1 MFKNNLKIAFRALL
15 KQKTYAII
23 NIAGLGVG
31 VASCL
36 LIALFVQN
44 EFSYDNFFKDSEQ
57 LHRMV
62 LERKY
67 PDHSTNYALVPHSF
81 ANVAVADYP
90 EVLESTVLVGPF
102 GNPLIS
108 YKNERDEKIEFEE
121 NFVFATDS
129 NFFSLFSFK
138 ILKGDRGTLLASA
151 NDLVIT
157 ESTSQRYF
165 DSEDPIGKVM
175 TTPFGEFKITGVC
188 EDVPGNSHLKF
199 DMLVS
204 AETFPFFKADN
215 FTGFSA
221 YCYYKLQQGI
231 NLNGLEEKF
240 PEMVDRYAAA
250 QIERDLGKSWAD
262 YKREGN
268 GYRYSLQPIEAI
280 HLDPKNLEGQ
290 ILPGGNRT
298 SVYVL
303 ISVAILILFI
313 ACINFTNLATARSSE
328 RAKEVGVRKTMG
340 SFRQQLVFQFL
351 TESFV
356 LSLLGVSLA
365 LVFIQMMLP
374 YFNNFTGKDLEL
386 VFSPLNTLVLFGITA
401 MVGLMAGA
409 YPSLILSS
417 FNPVVV
423 LKGNFTGHQKGKW
436 IRNGLVIFQ
445 FWISIV
451 LIIGTLVIEQQM
463 KFMREKSM
471 GFDKEQTLI
480 VERGFNLNPQLA
492 GTYIDELKRS
502 SEIVEAAGSFAVPGR
517 QSDFPGFQFQPEGSS
532 EIVTTKAMVLGDG
545 LAEMLGLELLEG
557 KWFSEVTNDSL
568 SVILNESA
576 AKLMSVEDPI
586 GRMLTAVQ
594 QTPNGNVT
602 TTFTIIGI
610 AKDFNFQSLRDE
622 ITPLVL
628 QSNENFGGAIGYAMA
643 KVRPGEI
650 PKAIEFAENKWK
662 ELFPDQ
668 PFKYTFLDQDIYAQ
682 YEADQRT
689 GKLFAVF
696 SGLAIFVA
704 CIGLFALSSYTASL
718 RTKEI
723 GIRKVLGASVGKVLV
738 LLASDFTK
746 MVLISFLLAVPI
758 AWYAMENWWLQNFA
772 YRIEISIWTIFI
784 AGGAAF
790 LVAWITVSFQSIKA
804 AVKNPV
810 QSLRSE

>member
-1 MFKNNLKIAFRALL
+1 MFKNNLKIAIRALL

-44 EFSYDNFFKDSEQ
+44 EFSYDNFFEDSEQ
-57 LHRMV
+57 IHRMV

-165 DSEDPIGKVM
+165 GSEDPIGKVM

-188 EDVPGNSHLKF
+188 EDVPDNSHLKF

-215 FTGFSA
+215 FTAFSA

-231 NLNGLEEKF
+231 DLNDLEEKF
-240 PEMVDRYAAA
+240 PQMVDRYAAA

-313 ACINFTNLATARSSE
+313 ACINFMNLATARSSE

-386 VFSPLNTLVLFGITA
+386 AFTPLNTLVLFGITA

-480 VERGFNLNPQLA
+480 VERGFNLDA
-492 GTYIDELKRS
+492 SACRKTYIDELKRS
-502 SEIVEAAGSFAVPGR
+502 SEIVDAAGSFAVPGR
-517 QSDFPGFQFQPEGSS
+517 QADFPGFQFQPEGSS
-532 EIVTTKAMVLGDG
+532 EIVTTKSMVLGDG
-545 LAEMLGLELLEG
+545 LPEMLGLELLEG
-557 KWFSEVTNDSL
+557 KWFSEMTNDSL
-568 SVILNESA
+568 SIILSESA
-576 AKLMSVEDPI
+576 AQLMSVEDPI
-586 GRMLTAVQ
+586 GRMLTAIQ

-610 AKDFNFQSLRDE
+610 AKDFNSIRE
-622 ITPLVL
+622 
-628 QSNENFGGAIGYAMA
+628 GGEKKGRRERRRR
-643 KVRPGEI
+643 V
-650 PKAIEFAENKWK
+650 
-662 ELFPDQ
+662 
-668 PFKYTFLDQDIYAQ
+668 
-682 YEADQRT
+682 
-689 GKLFAVF
+689 
-696 SGLAIFVA
+696 
-704 CIGLFALSSYTASL
+704 
-718 RTKEI
+718 
-723 GIRKVLGASVGKVLV
+723 
-738 LLASDFTK
+738 
-746 MVLISFLLAVPI
+746 VLIEGKIRIFLSPR
-758 AWYAMENWWLQNFA
+758 F
-772 YRIEISIWTIFI
+772 
-784 AGGAAF
+784 
-790 LVAWITVSFQSIKA
+790 
-804 AVKNPV
+804 
-810 QSLRSE
+810 